1 MGKIM
6 ITEPVDL
13 GWWLTMVE
21 VPALAG
27 LFWLIWRSRAEFQ
40 RNLDQHSRISQRDA
54 QENRDALAAF
64 KLDVARNY
72 VSIPY
77 LKDVERRLTGHLLR
91 IEAKLESRDIEP
103 ARKP

>member
-1 MGKIM
+1 M

-21 VPALAG
+21 LPVLAG

-40 RNLDQHSRISQRDA
+40 RDLDRLSARGQRDI
-54 QENRDALAAF
+54 QDTREALAGF

-77 LKDVERRLTGHLLR
+77 LKDVERRLTAHLLR
-91 IEAKLESRDIEP
+91 IEAKLESRDP
-103 ARKP
+103 G